1 VAGKAPGWCAAD
13 ALTHRLALSLLCF
26 QKKTADHEKQKAY
39 RSVLPPS
46 LGKDGTPRKEKNNEA
61 QGQDIYIKIVGMKVS
76 IGARLYIALCDA
88 LDRANSLPRK
98 GKTDL
103 YIVSAYIE
111 RNHLFDQHADRIFRS
126 SDGMVLL

>member
-1 VAGKAPGWCAAD
+1 VARVAGKAPGWCAAD

-39 RSVLPPS
+39 RSVLPSS

-61 QGQDIYIKIVGMKVS
+61 QGQDIYIKIEGMKVP
-76 IGARLYIALCDA
+76 IGARLYIAPCGA
-88 LDRANSLPRK
+88 LHRANSLPRK

-103 YIVSAYIE
+103 YIVSDDVESYHDFLTT
-111 RNHLFDQHADRIFRS
+111 RPNVR
-126 SDGMVLL
+126 GLLNL